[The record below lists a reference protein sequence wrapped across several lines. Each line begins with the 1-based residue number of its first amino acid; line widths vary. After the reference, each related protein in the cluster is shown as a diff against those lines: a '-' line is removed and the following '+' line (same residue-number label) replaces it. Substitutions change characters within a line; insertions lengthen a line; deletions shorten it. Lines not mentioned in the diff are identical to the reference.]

1 MRGNIQG
8 KPAKAFVCCLLPGL
22 LTLLLLSPAALAE
35 VRIGLAAPLSG
46 PDAVFGAELRNGA
59 EQAVADINAAGG
71 VRGQKLV
78 IVAAD
83 DRGELKQA
91 LNVANRFV
99 AEKISLVIGHFQS
112 SLTLAASEIYANH
125 SILDITPSATNPQ
138 ITERG
143 LDLMFRTCGRDDQ
156 QSAVAAAF
164 LAKRKEK
171 RIAIVYDNTAA
182 GKKRADDVRA
192 HLAKAGIADVL
203 YAGVDKDGDDA
214 TLVGRI
220 KAAAADVVYWS
231 GDGSDAGQLVKE
243 MRAEGVRA
251 LFMGDDSL
259 ASDAFALAGGG
270 AVEGTLMTF
279 PPDPRQRPQ
288 AAAVVREFRA
298 RKVDPEV
305 FTLYAYAAVQ
315 VLAQAAEAA
324 GTFAPAAMA
333 RAIHS
338 GRPFKTVLGTLTYDA
353 KGDVT
358 VPDYQIYVWKRGY
371 EDQLEF
377 DESLSR

>member
-1 MRGNIQG
+1 MLHLG
-8 KPAKAFVCCLLPGL
+8 FFLP
-22 LTLLLLSPAALAE
+22 SSASN
-35 VRIGLAAPLSG
+35 SG
-46 PDAVFGAELRNGA
+46 TYSV
-59 EQAVADINAAGG
+59 
-71 VRGQKLV
+71 
-78 IVAAD
+78 
-83 DRGELKQA
+83 
-91 LNVANRFV
+91 
-99 AEKISLVIGHFQS
+99 
-112 SLTLAASEIYANH
+112 
-125 SILDITPSATNPQ
+125 PSATNSQ

-156 QSAVAAAF
+156 QSAVAAVF

-192 HLAKAGIADVL
+192 HLAKAEIADVL

-251 LFMGDDSL
+251 LFMGDNSL

-298 RKVDPEV
+298 RKVDRRFSRSMPMPPSKCWRRRRKRRVHSLRRRWPERSIP
-305 FTLYAYAAVQ
+305 
-315 VLAQAAEAA
+315 A
-324 GTFAPAAMA
+324 G
-333 RAIHS
+333 
-338 GRPFKTVLGTLTYDA
+338 
-353 KGDVT
+353 
-358 VPDYQIYVWKRGY
+358 
-371 EDQLEF
+371 
-377 DESLSR
+377 LSRPCSAR

>member
-1 MRGNIQG
+1 M
-8 KPAKAFVCCLLPGL
+8 KAFVQGL
-22 LTLLLLSPAALAE
+22 FSLLLLTPPAFAE

-91 LNVANRFV
+91 LGVANRFV
-99 AEKISLVIGHFQS
+99 GEKISLVVGHFQS

-125 SILDITPSATNPQ
+125 SVLDITPSATNPQ

-164 LAKRKEK
+164 LAGRKEK
-171 RIAIVYDNTAA
+171 RIAIVYDNTAY
-182 GKKRADDVRA
+182 GKKRADDLRA
-192 HLAKAGIADVL
+192 RLAKAGIADVL
-203 YAGVDKDGDDA
+203 YAGIDKDADD
-214 TLVGRI
+214 TKLVGRI
-220 KAAAADVVYWS
+220 KAAAAEIVYWS
-231 GDGSDAGQLVKE
+231 GDGSDAGRLVKE

-251 LFMGDDSL
+251 LFMGSDSL
-259 ASDAFALAGGG
+259 ASDEFALAGGA

-279 PPDPRQRPQ
+279 PPDPRRRPE
-288 AAAVVREFRA
+288 AAAVVKKFKA
-298 RKVDPEV
+298 RGINPEV

-315 VLAQAAEAA
+315 VLAEAADAAE
-324 GTFAPAAMA
+324 TFAPAAMA
-333 RAIHS
+333 KAIHS
-338 GRPFKTVLGTLTYDA
+338 GRSFETVLGPLAYDA

-358 VPDYQIYVWKRGY
+358 TPDYAIYVWKRGY
-371 EDQLEF
+371 EDQLEY
-377 DESLSR
+377 DESPTQ